1 MRKKS
6 RYKPKGVRLDVMNWV
21 QSGLKPFNAIEY
33 GVGIRIKN
41 HDALKS
47 LSRGEAKQLDIT
59 TLVDAMN
66 MTEGFVRLRQD
77 LGADWLD
84 EIRAAQDALFDV
96 VQRGVKT
103 QRYVCKA
110 AELTAINLALEIH
123 DSQLDGATVR
133 DVEDCLG
140 IVSAVMKNR
149 RARKIGEL
157 NET

>member
-6 RYKPKGVRLDVMNWV
+6 KYKPKGVRLDVMSWV
-21 QSGLKPFNAIEY
+21 QSGLKQFSSIEY

-41 HDALKS
+41 HDALKN

-149 RARKIGEL
+149 RARKIGVVDEA
-157 NET
+157 

>member
-6 RYKPKGVRLDVMNWV
+6 KYKPKGVRLDVMSWV

-33 GVGIRIKN
+33 GVGVRIKN
-41 HDALKS
+41 HDALKN
-47 LSRGEAKQLDIT
+47 LSRGEAKQADIT
-59 TLVDAMN
+59 TLVDALN

-77 LGADWLD
+77 LGADWLN

-110 AELTAINLALEIH
+110 VELTAINLALDIH
-123 DSQLDGATVR
+123 DSQLDGASVR
-133 DVEDCLG
+133 DVEDCLD
-140 IVSAVMKNR
+140 IVNSVIKNK

>member
-6 RYKPKGVRLDVMNWV
+6 KYKPTGVRLDVMSWV

-33 GVGIRIKN
+33 GVGVRIKN
-41 HDALKS
+41 HDALKN
-47 LSRGEAKQLDIT
+47 LSRGEAKQEDIT
-59 TLVDAMN
+59 TLVDALN

-110 AELTAINLALEIH
+110 AELTAINLALDIH
-123 DSQLDGATVR
+123 DSQLDNASVR
-133 DVEDCLG
+133 DVEDCLN
-140 IVSAVMKNR
+140 IVHSVIKNR
-149 RARKIGEL
+149 RARKIG
-157 NET
+157 

>member
-6 RYKPKGVRLDVMNWV
+6 RYKPTGVRLDVMGWV
-21 QSGLKPFNAIEY
+21 KSGLKPFNAIEY

-41 HDALKS
+41 HDALKN
-47 LSRGEAKQLDIT
+47 LSRGEAKQADIT

-77 LGADWLD
+77 LGADWFD
-84 EIRAAQDALFDV
+84 EIRAAQDALFEV
-96 VQRGVKT
+96 AQRGVKT

-110 AELTAINLALEIH
+110 AELTAINLALDIH

-133 DVEDCLG
+133 DVEDCLD
-140 IVSAVMKNR
+140 IVKSVMKNR
-149 RARKIGEL
+149 RARKIGVI